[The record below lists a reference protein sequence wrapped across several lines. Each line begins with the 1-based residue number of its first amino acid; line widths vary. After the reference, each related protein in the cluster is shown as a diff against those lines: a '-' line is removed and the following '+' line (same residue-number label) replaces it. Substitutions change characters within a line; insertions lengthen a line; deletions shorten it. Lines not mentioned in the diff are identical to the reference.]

1 MTIKSSG
8 FTLIELLVVVA
19 IVGILAAVGIT
30 SYNGYISSTKKKSAE
45 NLMQQISLAQTE
57 YYSSNGQY
65 YTNASSCTAT
75 DPAST
80 KLETDLFDGADLIN
94 DNSAYYMCIM
104 DDSGGS
110 DYLVKAEEKVGTCVI
125 TMTSNGTFTRSG
137 C

>member
-19 IVGILAAVGIT
+19 VVGILAAVGIT
-30 SYNGYISSTKKKSAE
+30 SYNGYISSTQKKSAE
-45 NLMQQISLAQTE
+45 NLMQQISLVQTE
-57 YYSSNGQY
+57 YYSFQGKY
-65 YTNASSCTAT
+65 YTNASSRTAT
-75 DPAST
+75 DVTST
-80 KLETDLFDGADLIN
+80 KLEEDLLDDVDLIN
-94 DNSAYYMCIM
+94 DDTPYYMCIM
-104 DDSGGS
+104 EDSGGS

>member
-19 IVGILAAVGIT
+19 VVGILAAVGIT
-30 SYNGYISSTKKKSAE
+30 SYNGYILSTQKKSAE
-45 NLMQQISLAQTE
+45 NLMQQISLGQTE
-57 YYSSNGQY
+57 YYSSEGKY

-75 DPAST
+75 DVTST
-80 KLETDLFDGADLIN
+80 KLEEDLLDDVDLIN
-94 DNSAYYMCIM
+94 DDTPYYMCIM
-104 DDSGGS
+104 EDSGGS

-125 TMTSNGTFTRSG
+125 TMTSHGTFKRLN